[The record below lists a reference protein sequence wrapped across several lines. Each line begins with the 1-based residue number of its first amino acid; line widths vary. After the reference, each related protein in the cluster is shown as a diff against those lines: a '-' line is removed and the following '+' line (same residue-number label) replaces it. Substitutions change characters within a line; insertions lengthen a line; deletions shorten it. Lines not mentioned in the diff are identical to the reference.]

1 MRKVFLPVFL
11 PPFRPIVSSIGTY
24 NYNLTQYLGS
34 FISPHIPPEYSTKAS
49 FTFIE
54 EVKLVSVA
62 DKFLIS
68 FDVMSLFTNI
78 ALSESID
85 IAVNLIFE
93 NSPDIKFT
101 KRELQKLFRIATSGT
116 DFTFDGCIYDQ
127 IDGVAMGF
135 PLAPVLANLFKGFHE
150 QNWIKQTTNL
160 KPIFY
165 KRYMNNIFAVF
176 ESESDAGEFYSYLN
190 TRHQNNK
197 FNFKKEKDNKLTLL
211 DILINNEFDLQT
223 SVFDQKTY
231 TDIFISVLC
240 LIVINWA

>member
-1 MRKVFLPVFL
+1 MPVSL

-24 NYNLTQYLGS
+24 NYHLAQYLGS

-101 KRELQKLFRIATSGT
+101 KRELQERFRIATSGT
-116 DFTFDGCIYDQ
+116 DFTFDGCIYDR
-127 IDGVAMGF
+127 IDGVAMGS
-135 PLAPVLANLFKGFHE
+135 PLAPVLANLFMGFHE
-150 QNWIKQTTNL
+150 QNWIEQATNL

-176 ESESDAGEFYSYLN
+176 ESESDVDEFYSYLK
-190 TRHQNNK
+190 TRNQNNK
-197 FNFKKEKDNKLTLL
+197 FNFKKEEDNKLTLL
-211 DILINNEFDLQT
+211 DIYINNESDLQT
-223 SVFDQKTY
+223 SVFDKKTY
-231 TDIFISVLC
+231 TYIFISVLC